1 MSRDLN
7 KVKVVEN
14 YKRQVGVLI
23 TVIRLS
29 LLTGSFSRLGFHPS
43 TETRRC
49 SPICL
54 AEDISEGCSQVLKEN
69 TPGFQEITYTS

>member
-14 YKRQVGVLI
+14 YKRKVRGLI

-29 LLTGSFSRLGFHPS
+29 LLTGSFSRLGFHPF
-43 TETRRC
+43 TETGKW
-49 SPICL
+49 SPISL
-54 AEDISEGCSQVLKEN
+54 AEDISEGCSQVLKED